1 MNNAKRPKNQKFLD
15 MTALRELKEAALS
28 AMELDQ
34 KMERLYK
41 TVNVLKNIENDSE
54 EKIHC

>member
-1 MNNAKRPKNQKFLD
+1 

-34 KMERLYK
+34 KKWKDFIRQ
-41 TVNVLKNIENDSE
+41 
-54 EKIHC
+54 